1 MNINLDM
8 SAATGTP
15 ATSFNER
22 EMQICTVARMVED
35 GKTYWVA
42 GGGGPLY
49 AVLLAIKLYAPGA
62 QYITEDGV
70 IAPEPM
76 LPFEPLMTMVS
87 SRAGYRAL
95 AWGTMNTAGNHAQLG
110 LMDYGLLNTLQVDQ
124 HGNIN
129 STAIG
134 AYGQEA
140 RRFGGPGGAD
150 SIAALCWR
158 TVLMTDQESRKFVE
172 RVDFISSPGFLDG
185 TEGARER
192 AGLPSGTGPYR
203 VVTPWA
209 VYDYEHRKLRLIAV
223 SPWVT
228 VKQVL
233 ERCEYPPIVA
243 KEVATLEGPTEEELN
258 ILRTELDPRGQNT
271 AERSAWIVYDGESYV
286 RAEG

>member
-1 MNINLDM
+1 MNSNQIIRPA
-8 SAATGTP
+8 SGTP

-35 GKTYWVA
+35 EKTYWVA
-42 GGGGPLY
+42 GGGGPMY
-49 AVLLAIKLYAPGA
+49 AVLIAIRLYAPGA

-76 LPFEPLMTMVS
+76 LPFEPVMTMVS

-134 AYGQEA
+134 EYGA
-140 RRFGGPGGAD
+140 GSRRFGGPGGAD

-158 TVLMTDQESRKFVE
+158 TILMTDQEKRKFVE

-185 TEGARER
+185 SEGARER
-192 AGLPSGTGPYR
+192 AGLPSDTGPFR

-209 VYDYEHRKLRLIAV
+209 MYDYTPARKLRLIAV

-228 VKQVL
+228 VAEVL
-233 ERCEYPPIVA
+233 AECEYPPVIA
-243 KEVATLEGPTEEELN
+243 EDVATLDGPTEEELN

-271 AERSAWIVYDGESYV
+271 ERSAWIVREGDAYV
-286 RAEG
+286 RAG

>member
-1 MNINLDM
+1 MTIDLGIR
-8 SAATGTP
+8 SAAGTP

-22 EMQICTVARMVED
+22 EMQICVVARMVED
-35 GKTYWVA
+35 AKTYWVA
-42 GGGGPLY
+42 GGGGPMY
-49 AVLLAIKLYAPGA
+49 AVLLAIRLYAPAA

-76 LPFEPLMTMVS
+76 LPFEPVMTMVS

-95 AWGTMNTAGNHAQLG
+95 AWGTMNTAGNHAQVG

-134 AYGQEA
+134 AYGERS

-150 SIAALCWR
+150 SIAAMCWR
-158 TVLMTDQESRKFVE
+158 TVLMTDQEKRKFVE

-185 TEGARER
+185 AEGARER
-192 AGLPSGTGPYR
+192 AGLPTGTGPFR

-209 VYDYEHRKLRLIAV
+209 AYDYTPDRKLRLVAI

-228 VKQVL
+228 VEQVL
-233 ERCEYPPIVA
+233 EECEFPPVIAGSVSIM
-243 KEVATLEGPTEEELN
+243 EGPTEEELH

-271 AERSAWIVYDGESYV
+271 AERSAWIVREGDDYT
-286 RAEG
+286 RAG